1 VLLNTNRPDA
11 FSMKRFVLNTKAPAK
26 SRKASTNPK
35 FEIRNPTSVLG
46 FRMFRPPLRAVVEI
60 ASGWPVQV
68 SAWEKQRSV
77 YGKVV
82 SLAGP
87 WRSTGDWW
95 RNDSWDRDEW
105 DVALES
111 GKEQQALYRIYREL
125 KSGNWFVE
133 GNYD

>member
-1 VLLNTNRPDA
+1 
-11 FSMKRFVLNTKAPAK
+11 
-26 SRKASTNPK
+26 
-35 FEIRNPTSVLG
+35 
-46 FRMFRPPLRAVVEI
+46 MFRPPLRAVVET

-68 SAWEKQRSV
+68 SAWGKQRSV

-87 WRSTGDWW
+87 WRSSGDWW
-95 RNDSWDRDEW
+95 RNDSWARDEW

-111 GKEQQALYRIYREL
+111 GSEQQALYRIYREL